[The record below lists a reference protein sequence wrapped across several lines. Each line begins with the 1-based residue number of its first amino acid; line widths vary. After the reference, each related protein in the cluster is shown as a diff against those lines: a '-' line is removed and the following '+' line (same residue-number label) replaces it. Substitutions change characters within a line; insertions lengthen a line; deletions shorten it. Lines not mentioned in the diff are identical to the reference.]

1 MGRPGSAA
9 ARLALAIAAICAA
22 GAVPSDQRG
31 RVRFSPSEPMGL
43 PVGVTAGAAGA
54 RAGTSRLTAD
64 GTTRRA
70 RRGTGPGAPRPN
82 GDPNQNNRPD
92 GPGPCGS
99 PSDCETWVTSNPL
112 AGLDPLPKIH
122 YSFAFDP
129 GYLDKAH
136 ANASCPERA
145 LLVDMARIMGSISF
159 SVANNSVSVEMV
171 CPSHRSHADAPT
183 VAANRTPPTA
193 LAPSW
198 RLLPRQARRT
208 APGRP
213 Y

>member
-1 MGRPGSAA
+1 MGRPGGAA

-31 RVRFSPSEPMGL
+31 RVRFSPSQPMGL
-43 PVGVTAGAAGA
+43 PVGVTAGA
-54 RAGTSRLTAD
+54 GTSRLTAD
-64 GTTRRA
+64 GTSRQP
-70 RRGTGPGAPRPN
+70 RGPGPGAPRPN

-159 SVANNSVSVEMV
+159 SVANNSVSVAMP
-171 CPSHRSHADAPT
+171 CLAIGATLTRRP
-183 VAANRTPPTA
+183 AANTHRTPPTA
-193 LAPSW
+193 PAPSW
-198 RLLPRQARRT
+198 RSQPRQARPT
-208 APGRP
+208 APGRQC
-213 Y
+213 

>member
-43 PVGVTAGAAGA
+43 PVGVTGGAGGSSRQA
-54 RAGTSRLTAD
+54 RGP
-64 GTTRRA
+64 
-70 RRGTGPGAPRPN
+70 GPGAPRPN
-82 GDPNQNNRPD
+82 GDPNKNNRPD

-112 AGLDPLPKIH
+112 AGLAPLPKVH

-171 CPSHRSHADAPT
+171 FPSHRSHADAPT

-193 LAPSW
+193 RAPSW
-198 RLLPRQARRT
+198 RSLPRQARRT
-208 APGRP
+208 GPGRP
-213 Y
+213 C

>member
-9 ARLALAIAAICAA
+9 ARLALAIAAICAD
-22 GAVPSDQRG
+22 AVPSDQRG

-43 PVGVTAGAAGA
+43 PVGVTGGAGGSSRQA
-54 RAGTSRLTAD
+54 RGP
-64 GTTRRA
+64 
-70 RRGTGPGAPRPN
+70 GPGAPRPN
-82 GDPNQNNRPD
+82 GDPNKNNRPD

-112 AGLDPLPKIH
+112 AGLAPLPKVH

-145 LLVDMARIMGSISF
+145 LLVDMARI
-159 SVANNSVSVEMV
+159 
-171 CPSHRSHADAPT
+171 
-183 VAANRTPPTA
+183 
-193 LAPSW
+193 
-198 RLLPRQARRT
+198 
-208 APGRP
+208 
-213 Y
+213 

>member
-9 ARLALAIAAICAA
+9 TRLALAIAAICAA

-43 PVGVTAGAAGA
+43 PVVGVTAAGA
-54 RAGTSRLTAD
+54 GGSSRQP
-64 GTTRRA
+64 
-70 RRGTGPGAPRPN
+70 RGAGPGAPRPN

-159 SVANNSVSVEMV
+159 SVANNSVSVAMP
-171 CPSHRSHADAPT
+171 C
-183 VAANRTPPTA
+183 
-193 LAPSW
+193 LAME
-198 RLLPRQARRT
+198 PR
-208 APGRP
+208 
-213 Y
+213 